1 MLDGVW
7 CIVLTRW
14 MWPEMSGEE
23 EDMRVGMVLG
33 MEENLIIA
41 PL

>member
-23 EDMRVGMVLG
+23 EGMRVGMVHG
-33 MEENLIIA
+33 MVVFWIIA